1 MKTIQRVILRYK
13 GATGEELSVQ
23 RTVGQPAEFG
33 YPKVQSLRIRWAGG
47 AGGTFRLY
55 QMREDGIL
63 STLHIPQHNVIAV
76 ETTYQKDAK

>member
-13 GATGEELSVQ
+13 SATGEELSVQ
-23 RTVGQPAEFG
+23 RTVGHPAEFG

-63 STLHIPQHNVIAV
+63 STLHIPQANVVSV
-76 ETTYQKDAK
+76 ETQYQKDAK